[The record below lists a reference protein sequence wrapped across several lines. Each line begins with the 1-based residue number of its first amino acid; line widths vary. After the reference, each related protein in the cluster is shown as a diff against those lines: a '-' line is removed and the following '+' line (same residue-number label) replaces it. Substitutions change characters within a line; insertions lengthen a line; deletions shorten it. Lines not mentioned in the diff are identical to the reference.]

1 MMFGSLNTSITER
14 GVYVTLS
21 GWSTTLIDLIVPF
34 AIFEEIYLK
43 VLIDLLEIAL
53 IECAFLISISE
64 YTDFV

>member
-1 MMFGSLNTSITER
+1 MFGSLNTSITER
-14 GVYVTLS
+14 GVYVTFS
-21 GWSTTLIDLIVPF
+21 GWSTTLIGFMSPF

-53 IECAFLISISE
+53 IECAFLINISE